1 MGYNKSCERALNP
14 FALPVGRKDEGMFGY
29 VRPFKSE
36 LLVREYDQYKAAY
49 CQLCRALKEHYGR
62 AASFALSYDCTFY
75 ALLMLSTREARLSL
89 HHGRCVM
96 NPLKRC
102 DFLESGGEVYHKAA
116 ALSVLLTYHKLR
128 DNLEDDS
135 FFKSLGSR
143 LFLPF
148 VSRKARKAAEE
159 YPFLA
164 QEAQKAMDGQR
175 QAEENAGGVDAC
187 AEPTANLLA
196 ALFKELACDS
206 LQGAALERFGYFL
219 GRWVYLMDAADD
231 LLDAEGGGLQP
242 LYPPAGA
249 FWKNRADSPGAQGR
263 GPGLQPDAERHRRP
277 NAAGLQPGGAAEFW
291 SHPGKRG
298 DEGPAGNPAGD
309 PVSPHPGEAQ
319 GPSRA
324 GGPALTALKKKPCHR
339 TALWRSI

>member
-62 AASFALSYDCTFY
+62 AASFTLSYDCTFY

-102 DFLESGGEVYHKAA
+102 DFLESDGEVYHKAA

-196 ALFKELACDS
+196 ALFRELACDS

-231 LLDAEGGGLQP
+231 LLDDLKE
-242 LYPPAGA
+242 GA
-249 FWKNRADSPGAQGR
+249 FNPFIPRLGLSGKTELTPQERKAADQACNQTLNATAAQMLLAFNLVELRNFGPILENVVTKGLPEIQREILFLHIREKRRGR
-263 GPGLQPDAERHRRP
+263 PEPEDLR
-277 NAAGLQPGGAAEFW
+277 
-291 SHPGKRG
+291 
-298 DEGPAGNPAGD
+298 
-309 PVSPHPGEAQ
+309 
-319 GPSRA
+319 
-324 GGPALTALKKKPCHR
+324 
-339 TALWRSI
+339 

>member
-1 MGYNKSCERALNP
+1 MREWDTINPAKRALNP

-62 AASFALSYDCTFY
+62 AASFTLSYDCTFY

-102 DFLESGGEVYHKAA
+102 DFLESDGEAYHKAA

-196 ALFKELACDS
+196 ALFRELACDS

-231 LLDAEGGGLQP
+231 LLDDLKE
-242 LYPPAGA
+242 GA
-249 FWKNRADSPGAQGR
+249 FNPFIPRLGLSGKTELTPQERRAADQACNQTLNATAAQMLLAFNLVDLRDFGPILENVVTKGLPEIQREILFLHIREKRRGR
-263 GPGLQPDAERHRRP
+263 PEPEDLR
-277 NAAGLQPGGAAEFW
+277 
-291 SHPGKRG
+291 
-298 DEGPAGNPAGD
+298 
-309 PVSPHPGEAQ
+309 
-319 GPSRA
+319 
-324 GGPALTALKKKPCHR
+324 
-339 TALWRSI
+339 

>member
-1 MGYNKSCERALNP
+1 MREWDTINPAKRALNP

-62 AASFALSYDCTFY
+62 AASFTLSYDCTFY

-102 DFLESGGEVYHKAA
+102 DFLESDGEAYHKAA

-164 QEAQKAMDGQR
+164 QEAQKAMGGQR

-231 LLDAEGGGLQP
+231 LLDDLKE
-242 LYPPAGA
+242 GA
-249 FWKNRADSPGAQGR
+249 FNPFIPRLGLSGKTELTPQERKAADQACNQTLNATAAQMLLAFNLVELRNFGPILENVVTKGLPEIQREILFLHIREKRRGR
-263 GPGLQPDAERHRRP
+263 PEPEDLR
-277 NAAGLQPGGAAEFW
+277 
-291 SHPGKRG
+291 
-298 DEGPAGNPAGD
+298 
-309 PVSPHPGEAQ
+309 
-319 GPSRA
+319 
-324 GGPALTALKKKPCHR
+324 
-339 TALWRSI
+339 

>member
-1 MGYNKSCERALNP
+1 MREWDTINPAKRALNP

-49 CQLCRALKEHYGR
+49 CQLCRALKDHYGR
-62 AASFALSYDCTFY
+62 AASFTLSYDCTFY

-102 DFLESGGEVYHKAA
+102 DFLESDGEAYHKAA

-196 ALFKELACDS
+196 ALFRELACDS

-231 LLDAEGGGLQP
+231 LLDDLKE
-242 LYPPAGA
+242 GA
-249 FWKNRADSPGAQGR
+249 FNPFIPRLGLSGKTELTPQERKAADQACNQTLNATAAQMLLAFNLVELRNFGPILENVVTKGLPEIQREILFLHIREKRRGR
-263 GPGLQPDAERHRRP
+263 PEPEDLR
-277 NAAGLQPGGAAEFW
+277 
-291 SHPGKRG
+291 
-298 DEGPAGNPAGD
+298 
-309 PVSPHPGEAQ
+309 
-319 GPSRA
+319 
-324 GGPALTALKKKPCHR
+324 
-339 TALWRSI
+339 

>member
-1 MGYNKSCERALNP
+1 MREWDTINPAKRALNP

-62 AASFALSYDCTFY
+62 AASFTLSYDCTFY

-102 DFLESGGEVYHKAA
+102 DFLESDGEVYHKAA

-196 ALFKELACDS
+196 ALFRELACDS

-231 LLDAEGGGLQP
+231 LLDDLKE
-242 LYPPAGA
+242 GA
-249 FWKNRADSPGAQGR
+249 FNPFIPRLGLSGKTELTPQERKAADQACNQTLNATAAQMLLAFNLVELRNFGPILENVVTKGLPEIQREILFLHIREKRRGR
-263 GPGLQPDAERHRRP
+263 PEPEDLR
-277 NAAGLQPGGAAEFW
+277 
-291 SHPGKRG
+291 
-298 DEGPAGNPAGD
+298 
-309 PVSPHPGEAQ
+309 
-319 GPSRA
+319 
-324 GGPALTALKKKPCHR
+324 
-339 TALWRSI
+339 

>member
-1 MGYNKSCERALNP
+1 
-14 FALPVGRKDEGMFGY
+14 MFGY

-62 AASFALSYDCTFY
+62 AASFTLSYDCTFY

-102 DFLESGGEVYHKAA
+102 DFLESDGEAYHKAA

-231 LLDAEGGGLQP
+231 LLDDLKE
-242 LYPPAGA
+242 GA
-249 FWKNRADSPGAQGR
+249 FNPFIPRLGLSGKTELTPQERKAADQACNQTLNATAAQMLLAFNLLDLRNFGPILENVVTKGLPEIQREILFLHIREKRRGR
-263 GPGLQPDAERHRRP
+263 PEPEDLR
-277 NAAGLQPGGAAEFW
+277 
-291 SHPGKRG
+291 
-298 DEGPAGNPAGD
+298 
-309 PVSPHPGEAQ
+309 
-319 GPSRA
+319 
-324 GGPALTALKKKPCHR
+324 
-339 TALWRSI
+339 

>member
-1 MGYNKSCERALNP
+1 MREWDTINPAKRALNP

-62 AASFALSYDCTFY
+62 AASFTLSYDCTFY

-102 DFLESGGEVYHKAA
+102 DFLESDGEAYHKAA

-231 LLDAEGGGLQP
+231 LLDDLKE
-242 LYPPAGA
+242 GA
-249 FWKNRADSPGAQGR
+249 FNPFIPRLGLSGKTELTPQERKAADQACNQTLNATAAQMLLAFNLVELRNFGPILENVVTKGLPEIQREILFLHIREKRRGR
-263 GPGLQPDAERHRRP
+263 PEPEDLR
-277 NAAGLQPGGAAEFW
+277 
-291 SHPGKRG
+291 
-298 DEGPAGNPAGD
+298 
-309 PVSPHPGEAQ
+309 
-319 GPSRA
+319 
-324 GGPALTALKKKPCHR
+324 
-339 TALWRSI
+339 

>member
-1 MGYNKSCERALNP
+1 
-14 FALPVGRKDEGMFGY
+14 MFGY

-49 CQLCRALKEHYGR
+49 CQLCRALREHYGR
-62 AASFALSYDCTFY
+62 AASFTLSYDCTFY
-75 ALLMLSTREARLSL
+75 ALLALSTREAELKL

-102 DFLESGGEVYHKAA
+102 DFLESDGEAYHKAA

-196 ALFKELACDS
+196 ALFRELACDS

-231 LLDAEGGGLQP
+231 LLDDLKE
-242 LYPPAGA
+242 GA
-249 FWKNRADSPGAQGR
+249 FNPFIPRLGLSGKTELTPQERKAADQACNQTLNATAAQMLLAFNLVELRNFGPILENVVTKGLPEIQREILFLHIREKRRGR
-263 GPGLQPDAERHRRP
+263 PEPEDLR
-277 NAAGLQPGGAAEFW
+277 
-291 SHPGKRG
+291 
-298 DEGPAGNPAGD
+298 
-309 PVSPHPGEAQ
+309 
-319 GPSRA
+319 
-324 GGPALTALKKKPCHR
+324 
-339 TALWRSI
+339 

>member
-1 MGYNKSCERALNP
+1 MREWDTINPAKRALNP

-62 AASFALSYDCTFY
+62 AASFTLSYDCTFY
-75 ALLMLSTREARLSL
+75 ALLMLSTREARLSF

-102 DFLESGGEVYHKAA
+102 DFLESGGEAYHKAA

-164 QEAQKAMDGQR
+164 QEAQKAMEGQGR
-175 QAEENAGGVDAC
+175 AEREQAGVDVC
-187 AEPTANLLA
+187 AEPTAQLLA
-196 ALFKELACDS
+196 AVFRELGGCDKGQC
-206 LQGAALERFGYFL
+206 LALERFGYFL

-231 LLDAEGGGLQP
+231 LGKDLKEGSFNPFAARLGLEGQRE
-242 LYPPAGA
+242 LTEEERKVADLFCNQALNATMAQMLPAFHLIDLEA
-249 FWKNRADSPGAQGR
+249 F
-263 GPGLQPDAERHRRP
+263 GPILENVVEKGLPQVQREILFLHVRDPKVRR
-277 NAAGLQPGGAAEFW
+277 E
-291 SHPGKRG
+291 
-298 DEGPAGNPAGD
+298 
-309 PVSPHPGEAQ
+309 
-319 GPSRA
+319 
-324 GGPALTALKKKPCHR
+324 LKKM
-339 TALWRSI
+339 

>member
-1 MGYNKSCERALNP
+1 MREWDTKNPAKRALNP

-62 AASFALSYDCTFY
+62 AASFTLSYDCTFY

-89 HHGRCVM
+89 HHGRCAM

-102 DFLESGGEVYHKAA
+102 DFLESDGEAYHKAA

-231 LLDAEGGGLQP
+231 LLDDLKE
-242 LYPPAGA
+242 GA
-249 FWKNRADSPGAQGR
+249 FNPFIPRLGLSGKTELTPQERKAADQACNQTLNATAAQMLLAFNLVELRNFGPILENVVTKGLPEIQREILFLHIREKRRGR
-263 GPGLQPDAERHRRP
+263 PEPEDLR
-277 NAAGLQPGGAAEFW
+277 
-291 SHPGKRG
+291 
-298 DEGPAGNPAGD
+298 
-309 PVSPHPGEAQ
+309 
-319 GPSRA
+319 
-324 GGPALTALKKKPCHR
+324 
-339 TALWRSI
+339 

>member
-1 MGYNKSCERALNP
+1 MFNTFLREWDTINPAKRALNP

-62 AASFALSYDCTFY
+62 AASFTLSYDCTFY

-102 DFLESGGEVYHKAA
+102 DFLESDGEAYHKAA

-175 QAEENAGGVDAC
+175 QAEENA
-187 AEPTANLLA
+187 
-196 ALFKELACDS
+196 
-206 LQGAALERFGYFL
+206 
-219 GRWVYLMDAADD
+219 W
-231 LLDAEGGGLQP
+231 
-242 LYPPAGA
+242 
-249 FWKNRADSPGAQGR
+249 
-263 GPGLQPDAERHRRP
+263 
-277 NAAGLQPGGAAEFW
+277 
-291 SHPGKRG
+291 
-298 DEGPAGNPAGD
+298 
-309 PVSPHPGEAQ
+309 
-319 GPSRA
+319 
-324 GGPALTALKKKPCHR
+324 
-339 TALWRSI
+339 

>member
-1 MGYNKSCERALNP
+1 
-14 FALPVGRKDEGMFGY
+14 MFGY

-62 AASFALSYDCTFY
+62 AASFTLSYDCTFY

-102 DFLESGGEVYHKAA
+102 DFLESDGEAYHKAA

-196 ALFKELACDS
+196 ALFRELACDS

-231 LLDAEGGGLQP
+231 LLDDLKE
-242 LYPPAGA
+242 GA
-249 FWKNRADSPGAQGR
+249 FNPFIPRLGLSGKTELTPQERKAADQACNQTLNATAAQMLLAFNLVELRNFGPILENVVTKGLPEIQREILFLHIREKRRGR
-263 GPGLQPDAERHRRP
+263 PEPEDLR
-277 NAAGLQPGGAAEFW
+277 
-291 SHPGKRG
+291 
-298 DEGPAGNPAGD
+298 
-309 PVSPHPGEAQ
+309 
-319 GPSRA
+319 
-324 GGPALTALKKKPCHR
+324 
-339 TALWRSI
+339 

>member
-1 MGYNKSCERALNP
+1 
-14 FALPVGRKDEGMFGY
+14 MFGY

-62 AASFALSYDCTFY
+62 AASFTLSYDCTFY

-102 DFLESGGEVYHKAA
+102 DFLESDEEAYHKAA

-175 QAEENAGGVDAC
+175 QAEENAGGVDVC

-196 ALFKELACDS
+196 ALFRELACDS

-231 LLDAEGGGLQP
+231 LLDDLKE
-242 LYPPAGA
+242 GA
-249 FWKNRADSPGAQGR
+249 FNPFIPRLGLSGKTELTPQERKAADQACNQTLNATAAQMLLAFNLVELRNFGPILENVVTKGLPEIQREILFLHIREKRRGR
-263 GPGLQPDAERHRRP
+263 PEPEDLR
-277 NAAGLQPGGAAEFW
+277 
-291 SHPGKRG
+291 
-298 DEGPAGNPAGD
+298 
-309 PVSPHPGEAQ
+309 
-319 GPSRA
+319 
-324 GGPALTALKKKPCHR
+324 
-339 TALWRSI
+339 

>member
-62 AASFALSYDCTFY
+62 AASFTLSYDCTFY
-75 ALLMLSTREARLSL
+75 ALLMLSTREARHSL

-102 DFLESGGEVYHKAA
+102 DFLESDGEVYHKAA

-231 LLDAEGGGLQP
+231 LLDDLKE
-242 LYPPAGA
+242 GA
-249 FWKNRADSPGAQGR
+249 FNPFIPRLGLSGKTELTPQERKAADQACNQTLNATAAQMLLAFNLMELRNFGPILENVVTKGLPEIQREILFLHIREKRRGR
-263 GPGLQPDAERHRRP
+263 PEPEDLR
-277 NAAGLQPGGAAEFW
+277 
-291 SHPGKRG
+291 
-298 DEGPAGNPAGD
+298 
-309 PVSPHPGEAQ
+309 
-319 GPSRA
+319 
-324 GGPALTALKKKPCHR
+324 
-339 TALWRSI
+339 

>member
-1 MGYNKSCERALNP
+1 MREWDTINPAKRALNP

-62 AASFALSYDCTFY
+62 AASFTLSYDCTFY

-102 DFLESGGEVYHKAA
+102 DCLESDGEAYHKAA

-196 ALFKELACDS
+196 ALFRELACDS

-231 LLDAEGGGLQP
+231 LLDDLKE
-242 LYPPAGA
+242 GA
-249 FWKNRADSPGAQGR
+249 FNPFIPRLGLSGKTELTPQERKAADQACNQTLNATAAQMLLAFNLVELRNFGPILENVVTKGLPEIQREILFLHIREKRRGR
-263 GPGLQPDAERHRRP
+263 PEPEDLR
-277 NAAGLQPGGAAEFW
+277 
-291 SHPGKRG
+291 
-298 DEGPAGNPAGD
+298 
-309 PVSPHPGEAQ
+309 
-319 GPSRA
+319 
-324 GGPALTALKKKPCHR
+324 
-339 TALWRSI
+339 

>member
-1 MGYNKSCERALNP
+1 
-14 FALPVGRKDEGMFGY
+14 MFGY

-62 AASFALSYDCTFY
+62 AASFTLSYDCTFY

-102 DFLESGGEVYHKAA
+102 DFLESDGEAYHKAA

-196 ALFKELACDS
+196 ALFRELACDS

-231 LLDAEGGGLQP
+231 LLDDLKE
-242 LYPPAGA
+242 GA
-249 FWKNRADSPGAQGR
+249 FNPFIPRLGLSGKTELTPQERKAADQACNQALNATAAQMLLAFNLVELRNFGPILENVVTKGLPEIQREILFLHIREKRRGR
-263 GPGLQPDAERHRRP
+263 PEPEDLR
-277 NAAGLQPGGAAEFW
+277 
-291 SHPGKRG
+291 
-298 DEGPAGNPAGD
+298 
-309 PVSPHPGEAQ
+309 
-319 GPSRA
+319 
-324 GGPALTALKKKPCHR
+324 
-339 TALWRSI
+339 

>member
-1 MGYNKSCERALNP
+1 
-14 FALPVGRKDEGMFGY
+14 MFGY

-62 AASFALSYDCTFY
+62 AASFTLSYDCTFY

-102 DFLESGGEVYHKAA
+102 DFLESDGEAYHKAA

-196 ALFKELACDS
+196 ALFRE
-206 LQGAALERFGYFL
+206 LERFGYFL

-231 LLDAEGGGLQP
+231 LLDDLKE
-242 LYPPAGA
+242 GA
-249 FWKNRADSPGAQGR
+249 FNLFIPRLGLSGKTELTPQERKAADQACNQTLNATAAQMLLAFNLVELRNFGPILENVVTKGLPEIQREILFLHIREKRRGR
-263 GPGLQPDAERHRRP
+263 PEPEDLR
-277 NAAGLQPGGAAEFW
+277 
-291 SHPGKRG
+291 
-298 DEGPAGNPAGD
+298 
-309 PVSPHPGEAQ
+309 
-319 GPSRA
+319 
-324 GGPALTALKKKPCHR
+324 
-339 TALWRSI
+339 

>member
-1 MGYNKSCERALNP
+1 MREWDTINPAKRALNP

-62 AASFALSYDCTFY
+62 AASFTLSYDCTFY

-102 DFLESGGEVYHKAA
+102 DFLESGGEAYHKAA

-231 LLDAEGGGLQP
+231 LLDDLKE
-242 LYPPAGA
+242 GA
-249 FWKNRADSPGAQGR
+249 FNPFIPRLGLSGKTELTPQERKAADQACNQTLNATAAQMLLAFNLVELRNFGPILENVVTKGLPEIQREILFLHIREKRRGR
-263 GPGLQPDAERHRRP
+263 PEPEDLR
-277 NAAGLQPGGAAEFW
+277 
-291 SHPGKRG
+291 
-298 DEGPAGNPAGD
+298 
-309 PVSPHPGEAQ
+309 
-319 GPSRA
+319 
-324 GGPALTALKKKPCHR
+324 
-339 TALWRSI
+339 

>member
-1 MGYNKSCERALNP
+1 
-14 FALPVGRKDEGMFGY
+14 MFGY

-62 AASFALSYDCTFY
+62 AASFTLSYDCTFY

-102 DFLESGGEVYHKAA
+102 DFLESDGEAYHKAA

-148 VSRKARKAAEE
+148 VSRKARESGGRVSLSGPGGPKGHGRPAPGRGKTPGAWTPAPNRRRTCWRRCFGSWPVTASRER
-159 YPFLA
+159 PGAVWLFPGPVGLS
-164 QEAQKAMDGQR
+164 DGR
-175 QAEENAGGVDAC
+175 RRRFAGR
-187 AEPTANLLA
+187 
-196 ALFKELACDS
+196 S
-206 LQGAALERFGYFL
+206 
-219 GRWVYLMDAADD
+219 
-231 LLDAEGGGLQP
+231 EGGGLQP

-249 FWKNRADSPGAQGR
+249 FWEKQS
-263 GPGLQPDAERHRRP
+263 
-277 NAAGLQPGGAAEFW
+277 
-291 SHPGKRG
+291 
-298 DEGPAGNPAGD
+298 
-309 PVSPHPGEAQ
+309 
-319 GPSRA
+319 
-324 GGPALTALKKKPCHR
+324 
-339 TALWRSI
+339 